1 MLFICHSILK
11 LYICDEVLTER
22 GNKGCSS
29 RGWMGAR
36 AGCFRQRAGRMNPK
50 LGYDTGYP
58 IRTGGEPRAGFPLRA
73 GRTQGHISAFFLPA
87 APSTLVSYPP
97 FHIGMICFQI
107 SIFVLLETAIS
118 SQTQAQT
125 LL

>member
-36 AGCFRQRAGRMNPK
+36 AGSFRQRAGRMNPK

-73 GRTQGHISAFFLPA
+73 GRTQGHISAFFASSPINVGL
-87 APSTLVSYPP
+87 
-97 FHIGMICFQI
+97 
-107 SIFVLLETAIS
+107 IS
-118 SQTQAQT
+118 SFSYSYD
-125 LL
+125 LLSI